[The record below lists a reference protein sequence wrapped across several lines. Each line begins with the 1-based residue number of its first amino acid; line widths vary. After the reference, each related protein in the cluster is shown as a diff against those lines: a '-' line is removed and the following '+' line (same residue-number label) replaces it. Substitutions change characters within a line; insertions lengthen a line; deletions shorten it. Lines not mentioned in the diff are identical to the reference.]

1 MATRGMHTEELVYL
15 TANVRGIKFYDG
27 YEELLSSN
35 GFLHVRLVKEP
46 NNPHDCNAVLV
57 VALKSGRIIGH
68 LERSVAAPVSQLMEN
83 NGIVLKR

>member
-1 MATRGMHTEELVYL
+1 MATRGMHTEELIYL

-57 VALKSGRIIGH
+57 VA
-68 LERSVAAPVSQLMEN
+68 SVKIWPNYRPPREICCSAS
-83 NGIVLKR
+83 